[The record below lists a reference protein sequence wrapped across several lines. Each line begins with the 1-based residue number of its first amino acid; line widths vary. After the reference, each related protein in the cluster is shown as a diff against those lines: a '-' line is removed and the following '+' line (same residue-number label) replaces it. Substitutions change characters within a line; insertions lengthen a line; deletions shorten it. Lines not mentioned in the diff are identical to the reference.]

1 MSICIVVVCYMLCL
15 LKHVHSMLLK
25 HVLFTVC
32 ATICENLN
40 VFGRNMVFLFT
51 RYSIKLPFEFLLC
64 VYDSFCIPLSTYI
77 MDEINELII
86 IFMMQLILLVIVS
99 MSRLDVFR
107 RLGLCTT

>member
-1 MSICIVVVCYMLCL
+1 MFVKARSFYVVKTC
-15 LKHVHSMLLK
+15 S
-25 HVLFTVC
+25 FS
-32 ATICENLN
+32 TICENLN